1 MGFAME
7 LRDATQHIAPPRRA
21 CTPEFVRTLSC
32 CADPG
37 LQVLCAQN
45 PFPTGAA
52 QDLHPVQ
59 FHRMYVYKKR
69 SVTTRISGAPISKAA
84 LFSIMNKNNSIAAG
98 KYLLSPL
105 TREPAD
111 GRFGS
116 AVSIRNGSHDRV
128 MRFVALF
135 DDATTATQY
144 AVEQGLQWV
153 RARHANPSAA
163 HA

>member
-1 MGFAME
+1 MQPNTSHHHAE
-7 LRDATQHIAPPRRA
+7 PAPPSLSAPCHAVWTQGSKCFARK
-21 CTPEFVRTLSC
+21 TPSHRVLRKTC
-32 CADPG
+32 
-37 LQVLCAQN
+37 LQCNFIGSVSK
-45 PFPTGAA
+45 T
-52 QDLHPVQ
+52 
-59 FHRMYVYKKR
+59 R

-105 TREPAD
+105 TREQAD

-116 AVSIRNGSHDRV
+116 SVSIRNGSHDRV

-153 RARHANPSAA
+153 RARHSNPSAA